1 LYSYLGLDLVN
12 LDTDKPSHTVSGII
26 YLVYTHLVSWRHIS

>member
-1 LYSYLGLDLVN
+1 LDP
-12 LDTDKPSHTVSGII
+12 DKPSHTVSGII